1 MKYRNKETGIV
12 IDSPGPISGPMW
24 EAYDQDAEGV
34 KEPEEGTQE
43 DKQEE
48 PKEPEKKPVPT
59 KAEGGEITRAD
70 IMRELD
76 AFGIKYDKKA
86 TKKELLKVMESELEK

>member
-24 EAYDQDAEGV
+24 EVYDAKALKVVEEAPQKEAEA
-34 KEPEEGTQE
+34 
-43 DKQEE
+43 
-48 PKEPEKKPVPT
+48 PKEKPAPQ
-59 KAEGGEITRAD
+59 KAENGEITRAD

>member
-24 EAYDQDAEGV
+24 EKYDPDAPEEVGEMEEEAPK
-34 KEPEEGTQE
+34 KEPE
-43 DKQEE
+43 D
-48 PKEPEKKPVPT
+48 PKEKPTPKK
-59 KAEGGEITRAD
+59 AAAGEITRAD

>member
-12 IDSPGPISGPMW
+12 IDGPGPISGPMW
-24 EAYDQDAEGV
+24 EVYDPDAPEEVGEV
-34 KEPEEGTQE
+34 AEESPEKEPET
-43 DKQEE
+43 
-48 PKEPEKKPVPT
+48 PKEKLAPKKMD
-59 KAEGGEITRAD
+59 AGEITRAD

>member
-24 EAYDQDAEGV
+24 EVYDPDAPEEVEEVGEEAPK
-34 KEPEEGTQE
+34 KEPEA
-43 DKQEE
+43 
-48 PKEPEKKPVPT
+48 PKEKPTPKK
-59 KAEGGEITRAD
+59 ADAGEITRAD

>member
-24 EAYDQDAEGV
+24 EEYDPDAPEEV
-34 KEPEEGTQE
+34 EESEEAPQKEPEA
-43 DKQEE
+43 
-48 PKEPEKKPVPT
+48 PKEKPAPKKMD
-59 KAEGGEITRAD
+59 ADEITRAD

>member
-24 EAYDQDAEGV
+24 EEYAPDAPEEVEEV
-34 KEPEEGTQE
+34 KEETTQKAPET
-43 DKQEE
+43 
-48 PKEPEKKPVPT
+48 PKEKPAPKKMD
-59 KAEGGEITRAD
+59 AGEITRAD